1 LAKSSYFQVIQDPVL
16 SSLRKAFR
24 FSPTSTGS
32 APARLSDM
40 AEGQTVRLHEANL
53 NPQDCALLRALGLTD
68 RCVMR
73 ICKVGE
79 PCIVQVRATRIGL
92 SRSVAHG
99 IMVLPESAE
108 SVV

>member
-1 LAKSSYFQVIQDPVL
+1 MKSFIQDPVL
-16 SSLRKAFR
+16 SSLRKAFKL
-24 FSPTSTGS
+24 SSTSTGS
-32 APARLSDM
+32 APVRLSDM